1 MGVDRIIGGLERRS
15 GLMTD
20 KERKTVAYHE
30 AGHAVVGWFLE
41 HADPLLKVTI
51 IPRSSGALGFAQY
64 LPQELSL
71 HTSDQLNDM
80 MCMALGG
87 RAAEAHFFGSVTN
100 GAANDLQKVTA
111 IANQMVTVFGMS
123 DKVGQISYQSGG
135 GGDMEFT
142 KPYSEATAERIDE
155 EVKRMIDAMYE
166 RTLQVVDERQKEITQ
181 VAELLLENE
190 TINVDDVVKLIGSA
204 RTKCLNRMKTLFRL
218 IGTHRRALT
227 RMPKKVQLKML
238 KKLIWMI
245 LMIQNQTKKQLKMQ
259 QKTFDDTTDHR
270 NYQSSK
276 RGRDPSLKK
285 EINIVIL
292 DSYGTVMHEI
302 SVENKSRG
310 EGIRVQYSHTTKLI
324 INS

>member
-30 AGHAVVGWFLE
+30 AGHAVVGWFLQ

-135 GGDMEFT
+135 GGEMEFT

-166 RTLQVVDERQKEITQ
+166 RTLEVVDERQKEITQ
-181 VAELLLENE
+181 VAELLLEQE
-190 TINVDDVVKLIGSA
+190 TINVDDVVKLIGQ
-204 RTKCLNRMKTLFRL
+204 RP
-218 IGTHRRALT
+218 HE
-227 RMPKKVQLKML
+227 MPKSYEDIVSTSSNWDASTDTDADAEESPIADAEESPIEDADESPTEDADESPIEDAEEVDLNDLDDPKPDEEA
-238 KKLIWMI
+238 
-245 LMIQNQTKKQLKMQ
+245 TKDATK
-259 QKTFDDTTDHR
+259 
-270 NYQSSK
+270 
-276 RGRDPSLKK
+276 
-285 EINIVIL
+285 NI
-292 DSYGTVMHEI
+292 
-302 SVENKSRG
+302 
-310 EGIRVQYSHTTKLI
+310 
-324 INS
+324 